1 MPYNKLLLSFIEL
14 APFAR
19 AREAYGMDDAE
30 FSELQAAL
38 GAQPEAGDVIPGTGG
53 CRKLRWRAQGRGKR
67 GGYRVIYFLRTAEGL
82 IVLVLL
88 YSKNVRDNV
97 EPELLKQLK
106 ARYGH
111 GQADR

>member
-1 MPYNKLLLSFIEL
+1 MPYTKPLLSFVEL
-14 APFAR
+14 APFVR
-19 AREAYGMDDAE
+19 AREAYGIDDAE
-30 FSELQAAL
+30 FAELQSAL
-38 GAQPEAGDVIPGTGG
+38 MAQPEAGDLIPGSGG

-67 GGYRVIYFLRTAEGL
+67 GGYRVIYFLRTAAGS

-88 YSKNVRDNV
+88 YTKNVRDNV

-106 ARYGH
+106 ARYEH